1 MALGT
6 SGSTLTAELNRLAN
20 GGTYPTLIQDY
31 VDSTKAA
38 NVWAGTT
45 GLDLVGALNVKAGNS
60 RPEYKDLRGVC
71 NQLGGTTD
79 LAPAAALRARST

>member
-6 SGSTLTAELNRLAN
+6 NGSTLTAELNRLAN
-20 GGTYPTLIQDY
+20 GGTYPTLQSY
-31 VDSTKAA
+31 VDATKAA

-45 GLDLVGALNVKAGNS
+45 GLDLVGALNVKAGNT
-60 RPEYKDLRGVC
+60 RPNYKDLRGVC

-79 LAPAAALRARST
+79 KAPAAALRARSS